1 MGCSQGNRELLQA
14 TGAGEGR
21 RSGVVPL
28 PSGVVPL
35 PSGVVPLPSGVVP
48 LPSGVVRQWPA
59 QPLRQRT

>member
-28 PSGVVPL
+28 PSGVV
-35 PSGVVPLPSGVVP
+35 
-48 LPSGVVRQWPA
+48 RQWPA